1 MLFSFRT
8 TTCTYRGH
16 ELLSIFLVG
25 LWSVSQSASHFPPG
39 QKLPWTTFED
49 LQLSDKKSDLR
60 SKSNIYPMYQDIQTW
75 VTALRLQLGQPHQTQ
90 NDV

>member
-1 MLFSFRT
+1 MAAEILASI
-8 TTCTYRGH
+8 H
-16 ELLSIFLVG
+16 SLLLINLPVNIS
-25 LWSVSQSASHFPPG
+25 PE
-39 QKLPWTTFED
+39 LPWTTFED

-60 SKSNIYPMYQDIQTW
+60 SKSNIYPKYQDIQTW